1 MGWEGM
7 RENIQNEYIRI
18 ALILAFVALIY
29 VAPAYGEASAIPKGT
44 VDPDIYVDI
53 YNPEMT
59 WTGTTLLADYHNPE
73 RPRIIEVNM
82 QGEIVWEYL
91 VPENLRKYRNPGFDV
106 ELLSNNNILFVLP
119 RKGVYEINRNGNI
132 VWSYLDKKVSHDA
145 DRLSNGNTLV
155 VWGGWDEISDAQ
167 VKEINPKGEI
177 VWSWYAKDH
186 FYKPPYK
193 DIYREG
199 WTHTNAV
206 TRLPNGNTLIS
217 LRNFNLTV
225 EVDPEGSVVWSFDW
239 EFLGKNPHEPEIHPN
254 GNMLIALR
262 KPHRVIE
269 IDRETGEI
277 VWKFKKPEVQTI
289 RDNDRLPNGNTLIVE
304 RTKILE
310 VTSEGKVVWELG
322 VKGVTGEKK
331 DKPRWF
337 YKAERIGMVA
347 PQISIVSPQSRT
359 YELKDI
365 VVSLEYSDV
374 DLDTIWYRVYDR
386 SRDKWTTEELTYV
399 RNKWANAL
407 TFDGTENGVR
417 KITLE
422 NGDYTLHAWA
432 NSTGWGD
439 ENLYQRKVVN
449 TANTS
454 VDFSILAKPAV
465 ITPASTIPSAT
476 PIATPPSSKSVP
488 ESTAVLLLAL
498 LLAVLYRTRR
508 LRGRCVF

>member
-1 MGWEGM
+1 M
-7 RENIQNEYIRI
+7 RENIQKGYIRI

-29 VAPAYGEASAIPKGT
+29 VAPAYGVAAAIPKGT

-53 YNPEMT
+53 YNSEMT
-59 WTGTTLLADYHNPE
+59 WTGTTLLADYHNHE

-106 ELLSNNNILFVLP
+106 ELLSNNNLLFVLP

-132 VWSYLDKKVSHDA
+132 AWSYLDKKVSHDA

-225 EVDPEGSVVWSFDW
+225 EVDPPGSVVWSFDW
-239 EFLGKNPHEPEIHPN
+239 GILGLHPHEPEILPN

-262 KPHRVIE
+262 IPHRVIE
-269 IDRETGEI
+269 IDRETEAI
-277 VWKFKKPEVQTI
+277 VWEFEKTGVKVI
-289 RDNDRLPNGNTLIVE
+289 RDADRLPNGNTLIVE

-310 VTSEGKVVWELG
+310 VTPNGKVVWQLG
-322 VKGVTGEKK
+322 VKGVTGEMK

-337 YKAERIGMVA
+337 YKAERIGTVT

-359 YELKDI
+359 YESKDI
-365 VVSLEYSDV
+365 EVSIEYSDV
-374 DLDTIWYRVYDR
+374 DLDTIGYRVYDR
-386 SRDKWTTEELTYV
+386 SMDKWATEELTYLE
-399 RNKWANAL
+399 NKWANSI
-407 TFDGTENGVR
+407 TFDGTETGVR

-422 NGDYTLHAWA
+422 DGDYTLHAWA

-454 VDFSILAKPAV
+454 VDFSVLDNPAA
-465 ITPASTIPSAT
+465 ITPAPTIPSAT

-488 ESTAVLLLAL
+488 KSTAVLLLAL
-498 LLAVLYRTRR
+498 LLAVMYRIRGLRR
-508 LRGRCVF
+508 R